1 MKREVEMKE
10 VASVLDGLAEVE
22 YRVALARN
30 EDLWETKRAT
40 DDRSYFLYLIGLIDN
55 DERTK
60 MLDRSEGLYKE
71 KKKIQDIDE
80 SFDVGF

>member
-1 MKREVEMKE
+1 MKRTVDMKE

-40 DDRSYFLYLIGLIDN
+40 DDRIYFLYLIGLIDN

>member
-1 MKREVEMKE
+1 MKREVEMKD

-40 DDRSYFLYLIGLIDN
+40 DDRIYFLYLIGLIDN

-60 MLDRSEGLYKE
+60 MLDRSEGLYKD